1 MAMTADAVPEPD
13 GEKLTA
19 REMDV
24 LRLLAQARTNNEI
37 AAALGITERTV
48 KFHVSSI
55 LGKLG
60 AAHRAEAVT
69 IAVKRGLIKLN
80 GQHPL

>member
-1 MAMTADAVPEPD
+1 MTADALPEP
-13 GEKLTA
+13 GSEKLTD

-24 LRLLAQARTNNEI
+24 LRLLAQGQTNKEI
-37 AAALGITERTV
+37 ADALGIAERTV

-60 AAHRAEAVT
+60 AANRAEAVT
-69 IAVKRGLIKLN
+69 IARQRGLVDLK
-80 GQHPL
+80 Q

>member
-1 MAMTADAVPEPD
+1 MTADAVPEP
-13 GEKLTA
+13 GSEKLTD

-24 LRLLAQARTNNEI
+24 LRLLAQDKTNKEI

-55 LGKLG
+55 MGKLG
-60 AAHRAEAVT
+60 AANRNEAVT
-69 IAVKRGLIKLN
+69 IAGQRGLINLN
-80 GQHPL
+80 R

>member
-1 MAMTADAVPEPD
+1 MTADAVSEP
-13 GEKLTA
+13 GSEKLTV

-24 LRLLAQARTNNEI
+24 LRLLAQGQTNKEI

-60 AAHRAEAVT
+60 AANRAEAVT
-69 IAVKRGLIKLN
+69 IAAQRGLINLK
-80 GQHPL
+80 

>member
-1 MAMTADAVPEPD
+1 MTADAVPEP
-13 GEKLTA
+13 GSEKLTA

-24 LRLLAQARTNNEI
+24 LRLLAPGQTNKEI
-37 AAALGITERTV
+37 ATALAIAERTV

-60 AAHRAEAVT
+60 AANRAEAVT
-69 IAVKRGLIKLN
+69 IAAQRGLISLN
-80 GQHPL
+80 R